1 VFPRLLASVSFFSEK
16 HTTTN
21 HNLKHEYPHTTDR
34 DQAHHVTRRKN
45 VGRLVVASSSAGFRA
60 KGCRRAAAPTLCDA
74 SNLHTPPA
82 MLAAQVSS
90 FVRGDTTI
98 RAKRAESTK
107 PTARRAIEAKE
118 SRIGKV
124 PVAVP
129 KGVTYTLKDN
139 MLAVKVGV
147 YESDENVMMRMCASA
162 MGWWRRARAHGV

>member
-1 VFPRLLASVSFFSEK
+1 
-16 HTTTN
+16 
-21 HNLKHEYPHTTDR
+21 
-34 DQAHHVTRRKN
+34 
-45 VGRLVVASSSAGFRA
+45 
-60 KGCRRAAAPTLCDA
+60 
-74 SNLHTPPA
+74 

-147 YESDENVMMRMCASA
+147 YESDENVMMQMCASA
-162 MGWWRRARAHGV
+162 MGWWRRARAHGMC